1 MKKSVVILLIVAA
14 VAVTVSFGCLTMV
27 FTLRSLERENTMW
40 SYLEPYEAEAMDY
53 LRQNQEFVALYG
65 EDVTLEGRN
74 IRYRFTD
81 PKKYTSIS
89 LNPQIPASAEEFA
102 AELES
107 LTVSFELPDLRVVT
121 VTFAR
126 TPDGTP
132 ELTGWEFTEE

>member
-40 SYLEPYEAEAMDY
+40 SYLEPYETKAVEF

>member
-1 MKKSVVILLIVAA
+1 MRHWARCVI
-14 VAVTVSFGCLTMV
+14 SFP
-27 FTLRSLERENTMW
+27 SN
-40 SYLEPYEAEAMDY
+40 
-53 LRQNQEFVALYG
+53 
-65 EDVTLEGRN
+65 TLEGRN

-81 PKKYTSIS
+81 PKKYTAIS
-89 LNPQIPASAEEFA
+89 FNPQIPASAEEFA

-126 TPDGTP
+126 TPDGAT

>member
-1 MKKSVVILLIVAA
+1 MKKTWIISLIVVA
-14 VAVTVSFGCLTMV
+14 VAVTLAFGVLTMTV
-27 FTLRSLERENTMW
+27 VLKSFERENRMW
-40 SYLEPYEAEAMDY
+40 TYLEPYETKAVEF
-53 LRQNQEFVALYG
+53 LRQDQEFIALYG

-81 PKKYTSIS
+81 PKKYTGIS
-89 LNPQIPASAEEFA
+89 FNPQIPASAEEFA
-102 AELES
+102 AELDS

-126 TPDGTP
+126 TPDGTT

>member
-1 MKKSVVILLIVAA
+1 MKKRWLIPLIAGAVVVFVA
-14 VAVTVSFGCLTMV
+14 FGVLTMTV
-27 FTLRSLERENTMW
+27 VLKSYERDNVMGT
-40 SYLEPYEAEAMDY
+40 YLEPYETKAVEF
-53 LRQNQEFVALYG
+53 LRQDQEFTALYG

-81 PKKYTSIS
+81 PKKYTGIS

-102 AELES
+102 AELDS

-121 VTFAR
+121 VTFAG